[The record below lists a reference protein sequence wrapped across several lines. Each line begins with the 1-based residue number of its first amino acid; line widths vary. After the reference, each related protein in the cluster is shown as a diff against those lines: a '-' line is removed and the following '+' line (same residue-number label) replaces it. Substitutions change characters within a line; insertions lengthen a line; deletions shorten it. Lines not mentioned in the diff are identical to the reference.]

1 MDFDF
6 KIKLAFV
13 LFMGLIMSACASRPV
28 PHGDFVKDRDT
39 AAKVVIYIPHSEW
52 KGLAVE
58 RRFFVDG
65 AYVGSLNRGEEVVV
79 FVPEGQRLIE
89 MKPYFFG
96 IQDGKAGTILVDTTP
111 GEEYFIRFS
120 FDNARTALLPTGA
133 GGIVPYVMGGGCRN

>member
-52 KGLAVE
+52 KCSGL
-58 RRFFVDG
+58 
-65 AYVGSLNRGEEVVV
+65 
-79 FVPEGQRLIE
+79 LI
-89 MKPYFFG
+89 P
-96 IQDGKAGTILVDTTP
+96 DT
-111 GEEYFIRFS
+111 E
-120 FDNARTALLPTGA
+120 
-133 GGIVPYVMGGGCRN
+133 MGGKFTAIAEVFHDKTTSYVFNRVQA